1 MSAEIDFPTRRAR
14 PHVEPRGGA
23 GALGH
28 DSAVGSRFPLQHTT
42 VTEKAYGERHRLR
55 VLTSPSESCSV
66 SAWATLS
73 VSASRYCA
81 STAGATTSADLCA
94 AGPSL

>member
-42 VTEKAYGERHRLR
+42 VTEN
-55 VLTSPSESCSV
+55 TV
-66 SAWATLS
+66 SAIGY
-73 VSASRYCA
+73 VSSPARVSPAVSLR
-81 STAGATTSADLCA
+81 
-94 AGPSL
+94 GPR